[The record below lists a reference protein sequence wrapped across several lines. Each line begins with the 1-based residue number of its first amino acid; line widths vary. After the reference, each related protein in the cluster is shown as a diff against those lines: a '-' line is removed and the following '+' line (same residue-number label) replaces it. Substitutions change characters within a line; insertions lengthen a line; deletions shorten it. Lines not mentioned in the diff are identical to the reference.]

1 MKKLFCG
8 LATAAAVAFST
19 PALAD
24 YDFDVMGQVAAV
36 TPQSMTVNA
45 MGKAMTI
52 AVNPITKVEVEK
64 RGFIEYDYHT
74 SFSNVKV
81 GDWVKVEVIPM
92 GQGQFVAKEIEVY
105 R

>member
-1 MKKLFCG
+1 MKKFLLG
-8 LATAAAVAFST
+8 LAVAATFST

-36 TPQSMTVNA
+36 TPQSLTVNT

-64 RGFIEYDYHT
+64 RGFIEFDYHT
-74 SFSNVKV
+74 SFSNIRV

-92 GQGQFVAKEIEVY
+92 GQGQFMAKEIDVY

>member
-1 MKKLFCG
+1 MKKFLLG
-8 LATAAAVAFST
+8 LAAAATFSSPAF
-19 PALAD
+19 AD
-24 YDFDVMGQVAAV
+24 FDFDVMGQVAAV
-36 TPQSMTVNA
+36 TPQSLTVNT

-64 RGFIEYDYHT
+64 RGFIEFDYHT
-74 SFSNVKV
+74 SFSNIRV

-92 GQGQFVAKEIEVY
+92 GQGQFMAKEIDVY

>member
-1 MKKLFCG
+1 MKKFLLG
-8 LATAAAVAFST
+8 LAVAATFST

-36 TPQSMTVNA
+36 TPQSLTVNT

-64 RGFIEYDYHT
+64 RGFIEFDYHT
-74 SFSNVKV
+74 SFSNIRV

-92 GQGQFVAKEIEVY
+92 GQGQFVAKEIDVY

>member
-1 MKKLFCG
+1 MKKFLLG
-8 LATAAAVAFST
+8 LATAAAFSS

-36 TPQSMTVNA
+36 TPQSLTVNT

-64 RGFIEYDYHT
+64 RGFIEFDYHT
-74 SFSNVKV
+74 SFSNIRV

-92 GQGQFVAKEIEVY
+92 GQGQFVAKEIDVY